1 MEKWYVKAKKR
12 MQERGM
18 LVKDLGETL
27 GLTASGAGHYLVGRR
42 NPTPDM
48 LRNIARALDMSIAE
62 LIEEDPDFARNDEE
76 RATLSFLRQIPEE
89 RRSSAIAML
98 RGLATPPPDSD

>member
-48 LRNIARALDMSIAE
+48 LRKIARALDMSIAE
-62 LIEEDPDFARNDEE
+62 LIEEDPDFARNDVE
-76 RATLSFLRQIPEE
+76 RATLEFLRQIPED
-89 RRSSAIAML
+89 RIAAALAML
-98 RGLATPPPDSD
+98 RGLASPPPDSD